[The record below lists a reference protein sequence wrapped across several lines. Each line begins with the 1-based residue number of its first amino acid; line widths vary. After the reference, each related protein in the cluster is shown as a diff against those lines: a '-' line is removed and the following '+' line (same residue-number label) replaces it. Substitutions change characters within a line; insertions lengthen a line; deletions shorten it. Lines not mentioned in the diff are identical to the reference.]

1 MKWVFIKIKIIALIK
16 NVEETAIQEQ
26 LKKNNDLKKL
36 NKQA

>member
-26 LKKNNDLKKL
+26 LKTDIELNRLNN
-36 NKQA
+36 